1 MEITLVDES
10 GDELPAFEGENFE
23 GENFEGENFE
33 GENFEGEPFMGEGW
47 NFEGEAFMGE
57 GGNFE
62 GEAFIGEGE
71 NFEGGAFM
79 GDFPSKPLPLP
90 LGGERAPGK
99 QSEIPI
105 WILWIN
111 KMARLTSV
119 KVLKD

>member
-1 MEITLVDES
+1 
-10 GDELPAFEGENFE
+10 
-23 GENFEGENFE
+23 
-33 GENFEGEPFMGEGW
+33 
-47 NFEGEAFMGE
+47 MGE

-105 WILWIN
+105 
-111 KMARLTSV
+111 
-119 KVLKD
+119 